1 MHDKEIILFTNG
13 LKHAHDEF
21 FLDAISE
28 FQILVDEFP
37 DSELVDDSLYNIGLC
52 YFEMNHFIKAIE
64 TYNQVINDFPES
76 TISILEGG
84 IEFGKTAAKC
94 HYAILNCYLAL
105 NELDN
110 AKKELDKL
118 KKYTESYI
126 LVEEREVA
134 FFELADDAFN
144 TFMNIKSN
152 NN

>member
-1 MHDKEIILFTNG
+1 MHDKEITLFTNG
-13 LKHAHDEF
+13 LKHAQDEF
-21 FLDAISE
+21 FLDAINE

-37 DSELVDDSLYNIGLC
+37 DSELADDALYNIGLC
-52 YFEMNHFIKAIE
+52 YFEMNHFLKAIE
-64 TYNQVINDFPES
+64 TYNQVINNYPDAI
-76 TISILEGG
+76 ISILEGG
-84 IEFGKTAAKC
+84 KEFGKTAAKC

-152 NN
+152 IN